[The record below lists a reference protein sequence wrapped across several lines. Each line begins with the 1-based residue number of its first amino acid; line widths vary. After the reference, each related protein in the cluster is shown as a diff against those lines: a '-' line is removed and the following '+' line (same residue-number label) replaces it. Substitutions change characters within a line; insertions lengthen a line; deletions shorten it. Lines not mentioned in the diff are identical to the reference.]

1 MNRLILTI
9 YRFFER
15 QKYILW
21 FVLALIAVV
30 LAFLAS
36 RIDFVEDISSFLPSN
51 DTNRRISEAYQRIG
65 GANKIIVTFSPTSG
79 DVDETTLTEAATF
92 FSQTVESYDGG
103 RRIKELV
110 SEIDNEQISNT
121 TNFIIQ
127 NLPLYLAEDDYR
139 HIDSLLMYE
148 ANIAEKLA
156 KDREMLLSPM
166 GAFMRNI
173 IQRT

>member
-1 MNRLILTI
+1 M
-9 YRFFER
+9 
-15 QKYILW
+15 
-21 FVLALIAVV
+21 
-30 LAFLAS
+30 
-36 RIDFVEDISSFLPSN
+36 
-51 DTNRRISEAYQRIG
+51 
-65 GANKIIVTFSPTSG
+65 
-79 DVDETTLTEAATF
+79 
-92 FSQTVESYDGG
+92 
-103 RRIKELV
+103 V

-139 HIDSLLMYE
+139 HIDSLLMNE

-173 IQRT
+173 IQNDPLMLSGRALKGLEVFRPNDNYFGLSVVGDI